1 MFLVGG
7 RDSYSALYV
16 LVAETE
22 RKVHAAL
29 CENFNTKGAITALDA
44 LVNELNTQFEDP
56 RVTPAHLLVQKSGVL
71 ITKIYR

>member
-1 MFLVGG
+1 MGG
-7 RDSYSALYV
+7 RISCSALYV

-44 LVNELNTQFEDP
+44 LINELNTQFEDP
-56 RVTPAHLLVQKSGVL
+56 GVSPAHLLVQKAGIL